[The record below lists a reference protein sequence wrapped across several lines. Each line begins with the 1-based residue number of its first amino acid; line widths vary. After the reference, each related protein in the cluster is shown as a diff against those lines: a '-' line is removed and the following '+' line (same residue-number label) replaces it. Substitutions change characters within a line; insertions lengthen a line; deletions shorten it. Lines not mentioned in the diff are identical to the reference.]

1 MAVVIITRDRE
12 SYRSVRHGICAR
24 SNSHGASHWTSPADP
39 YLCSFNWTQNRI
51 ASIGCRWIATICIA
65 GRSLLIYPPRGP
77 YRRCN
82 TKGSPLVDDRKDFP
96 SLADAQ
102 CLSAYA
108 GKHFSPFFFFLS
120 DFSCLQSR
128 WIIVVLSRLSNLSL
142 SLFCNSIRL
151 VLSEDLWDIFRGSLI
166 RG

>member
-96 SLADAQ
+96 SLGMHN
-102 CLSAYA
+102 AYRLMQ
-108 GKHFSPFFFFLS
+108 GSTFLRFFS
-120 DFSCLQSR
+120 FSRISPLRLQSR
-128 WIIVVLSRLSNLSL
+128 WIIVVLSRLRNLSL
-142 SLFCNSIRL
+142 SLSFVIR
-151 VLSEDLWDIFRGSLI
+151 
-166 RG
+166 

>member
-24 SNSHGASHWTSPADP
+24 SNSDGASHWTSPADP

-108 GKHFSPFFFFLS
+108 GKHFPSFFFFLS
-120 DFSCLQSR
+120 DFSSPFAISMDHRRFIKAMQS
-128 WIIVVLSRLSNLSL
+128 LSL
-142 SLFCNSIRL
+142 SFVIR
-151 VLSEDLWDIFRGSLI
+151 
-166 RG
+166 